1 MSMAK
6 VKRIED
12 PESFLR
18 RSVLINNTIKR
29 LQREVREEKM
39 MRHGGYSSKLSC
51 SSFRKSYACSRLS
64 DMHIPDDDSPI
75 SSSSLS
81 RHNNYNNSSLSNN
94 NSRKRPLS
102 DDGDD
107 DCDVQAV
114 LSQIYIPPTPCI
126 ISSIDEDDCCDSS
139 GSSPSKKAKMNLSS
153 HEDPTSLLVADE
165 CSLEVD
171 VDVDVDVVGDSETS
185 DWPTPPEPQSEMIID
200 SSSVIDSSVANV
212 AIEAAIES
220 MESASSCL
228 SQRSSVAIVGDVD
241 VNVDVDD
248 CEFSLDLPPSPPMSG
263 ACSAIGTTGADEE
276 VVVTAEAGSMERQ
289 MSSSHESQ
297 IVLDHMT
304 SSDAEE
310 NNTCTLKLSS
320 SSCCSTPDLL
330 IPSATV
336 TATTDRNC
344 GTTPTNHAT
353 ITAGDNSFIDTTDL
367 SSTSSSTSSSLP
379 TLFSSALPTTSSS
392 MMMDKQQQQQQQQY
406 SSCGHSSIF
415 GELQSVVFHSLI
427 TSLET

>member
-64 DMHIPDDDSPI
+64 DMHIPDDDSPL

-81 RHNNYNNSSLSNN
+81 RHNNYSNNSLSNN
-94 NSRKRPLS
+94 NGRKRSLS
-102 DDGDD
+102 DDGED

-139 GSSPSKKAKMNLSS
+139 GSSPSKKAKMSLTS
-153 HEDPTSLLVADE
+153 DDDAASLLVTDE
-165 CSLEVD
+165 CSLE

-185 DWPTPPEPQSEMIID
+185 DWPTPPEPQSEMIIVTP
-200 SSSVIDSSVANV
+200 SVIDSSAANDS
-212 AIEAAIES
+212 AIEAAIDS

-241 VNVDVDD
+241 GNVDVDD
-248 CEFSLDLPPSPPMSG
+248 CEFSLDLPPSPPMS
-263 ACSAIGTTGADEE
+263 ACSAIGMTRADEE
-276 VVVTAEAGSMERQ
+276 VVVVTAEAGNVERQ
-289 MSSSHESQ
+289 VSSSHESQ
-297 IVLDHMT
+297 VVMDDMT
-304 SSDAEE
+304 SSDGKE

-320 SSCCSTPDLL
+320 CFSTPALL
-330 IPSATV
+330 IPSTV
-336 TATTDRNC
+336 AAAADC
-344 GTTPTNHAT
+344 DTTPTNHAT
-353 ITAGDNSFIDTTDL
+353 ITAGIPAGDNSFIDTTDL
-367 SSTSSSTSSSLP
+367 SSTSSSTSSSP
-379 TLFSSALPTTSSS
+379 TSLSSALPTTSS
-392 MMMDKQQQQQQQQY
+392 MMDKQQQQQQQQQY

-427 TSLET
+427 ASLET